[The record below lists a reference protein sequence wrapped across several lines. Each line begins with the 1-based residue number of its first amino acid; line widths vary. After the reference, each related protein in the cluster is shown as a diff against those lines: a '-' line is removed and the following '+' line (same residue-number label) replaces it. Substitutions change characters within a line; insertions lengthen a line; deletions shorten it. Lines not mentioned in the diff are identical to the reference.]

1 VSSSGAARVSAARRA
16 LDVVVAAIALVLTAP
31 LVAVAVVAIRA
42 TSPGPALFR
51 QERVGAGGRPFTILK
66 LRTMTS
72 GGRGLDITMGR
83 DSRVTKVGAVLRRTS
98 LDELP
103 QLINV
108 LRGEMTLVGPRPET
122 VALARRYPPECRWV
136 LEHTPGLTGP
146 AQIRMRDSRVLE
158 PDASALLGGAIH
170 DPETWY
176 LQTIVPRRVELD
188 AHYLRAPSLSRTLL
202 VLLETAVYLLRPQ

>member
-1 VSSSGAARVSAARRA
+1 MSPSDAARVSAARRA
-16 LDVVVAAIALVLTAP
+16 LDVVVAAIAFVLTAP
-31 LVAVAVVAIRA
+31 LVAVAVVVIRT

-72 GGRGLDITMGR
+72 GGRGLDITMGH
-83 DSRVTKVGAVLRRTS
+83 DARVTRVGALLRRTS

-103 QLINV
+103 QLLNV

-158 PDASALLGGAIH
+158 PSAAALLEGAVH
-170 DPETWY
+170 DPEAWY

-188 AHYLRAPSLSRTLL
+188 ADYLRAPSLARTLL

>member
-1 VSSSGAARVSAARRA
+1 M
-16 LDVVVAAIALVLTAP
+16 
-31 LVAVAVVAIRA
+31 
-42 TSPGPALFR
+42 F
-51 QERVGAGGRPFTILK
+51 FKLK
-66 LRTMTS
+66 T
-72 GGRGLDITMGR
+72 DP
-83 DSRVTKVGAVLRRTS
+83 RVTRFGTFLRKTS

-103 QLINV
+103 QLLNV

-122 VALARRYPPECRWV
+122 VALARRYPPDCRWV

-158 PDASALLGGAIH
+158 PDASALLDGAGH
-170 DPETWY
+170 DPEAWY

-188 AHYLRAPSLSRTLL
+188 ADYLRAPSMRRTLQ